1 MPVSV
6 ALFVV
11 AIFNRYPWMKQ
22 HNQAIGIEICIW
34 IPCSYAECESEI
46 QGLFASNIRKSLQ
59 ISDCV
64 CDFLLLLFCTFVCC
78 CFPAGLVWTSL
89 RINII
94 YVFAH
99 QLIFDRNS
107 IHFYILPKDG
117 GKRQKNKS
125 RGRFGKQHPTPWCI
139 MFYNPSDSY
148 TYTPVHN

>member
-1 MPVSV
+1 MPNANPRS
-6 ALFVV
+6 
-11 AIFNRYPWMKQ
+11 R
-22 HNQAIGIEICIW
+22 
-34 IPCSYAECESEI
+34 
-46 QGLFASNIRKSLQ
+46 GLFASKIRKSLQ

-64 CDFLLLLFCTFVCC
+64 RDFLLLLFCTFVCC

-148 TYTPVHN
+148 TYTPVHNLQLLRGANCGHCEKCGQQA